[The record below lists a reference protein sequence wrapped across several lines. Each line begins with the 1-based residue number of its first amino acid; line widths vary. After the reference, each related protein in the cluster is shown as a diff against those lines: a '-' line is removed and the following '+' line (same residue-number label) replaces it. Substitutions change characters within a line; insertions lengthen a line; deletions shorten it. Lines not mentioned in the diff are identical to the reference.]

1 MNGWITTYS
10 EVGKMS
16 GVGEVAAVVTAIAA
30 LAGAGTAAYSAATAK
45 GPPKPP
51 PFKPPPLP
59 PPVKKVMAPAA
70 VPGIEDKQIGAGALD
85 ERRRILAS
93 MPTQTKNTY
102 GGNIT
107 ETAPI
112 QKKRLLGGGI
122 GQETTGA

>member
-1 MNGWITTYS
+1 
-10 EVGKMS
+10 MS
-16 GVGEVAAVVTAIAA
+16 AGAIAAVVTAAA
-30 LAGAGTAAYSAATAK
+30 AVIGTGTAVYSAATAK
-45 GPPKPP
+45 APTKPP

-59 PPVKKVMAPAA
+59 PPVKKVLAPPA

-93 MPTQTKNTY
+93 MPVQTKNTY
-102 GGNIT
+102 GGNTT
-107 ETAPI
+107 EAAPI